1 MTFVSSP
8 ARTDRII
15 TAVAETDS
23 GRSDH
28 TNTQT
33 FEARID
39 SGLFLFA
46 YSLFTIFD
54 LRFLMP
60 GTLYLV
66 ATPIG
71 NLKDISQRAL
81 ETLQGVDLIACEDT
95 RHTSK
100 LLNAYGINKKL
111 VSYHEHNEASR
122 AAELCRRLANGESVA
137 LVSDAGTPAI
147 SDPGFRLIEQ
157 ARGAGVPIVSI
168 PGPVAFVNA
177 AIVSGLPTDALFFG
191 GFLPSRKG
199 ERQQRLHAAAA
210 IPATLV
216 FYESPHRLGRSLA
229 DCADVLGSRSAAVV
243 RELTKLHEEVIT
255 GTLPELAEKYSSANP
270 KGEIVL
276 VIAGDGG
283 GAAEV
288 HEGVTLAERVRELE
302 LSGEERKAAMKQA
315 AREFG
320 MTRSEAYRQLQSE
333 PKKSPKN

>member
-1 MTFVSSP
+1 
-8 ARTDRII
+8 
-15 TAVAETDS
+15 
-23 GRSDH
+23 
-28 TNTQT
+28 
-33 FEARID
+33 
-39 SGLFLFA
+39 
-46 YSLFTIFD
+46 
-54 LRFLMP
+54 MP

-95 RHTSK
+95 RHTAK
-100 LLNAYGINKKL
+100 LLNAYGIKKKL

-122 AAELCRRLANGESVA
+122 AGELSKRLANGESVA
-137 LVSDAGTPAI
+137 LVSDAGTPSI
-147 SDPGFRLIEQ
+147 SDPGFRLVEE
-157 ARGAGVPIVSI
+157 ARKSSVQVVSI

-177 AIVSGLPTDALFFG
+177 ALVSGLPTNALFFG

-199 ERQQRLHAAAA
+199 DRRRAIQAAAT

-216 FYESPHRLGRSLA
+216 FYESPHRLDKSLA
-229 DCADVLGSRSAAVV
+229 DCADILGPRNAAVV
-243 RELTKLHEEVIT
+243 RELTKLHEEVVT
-255 GTLPELAEKYSSANP
+255 GELPDLAKRYSSAKP
-270 KGEIVL
+270 KGEFVL

-288 HEGVTLAERVRELE
+288 REGSNLAQRVKELE
-302 LSGEERKAAMKQA
+302 LSGEDRKAAMKQA

-333 PKKSPKN
+333 PKKGKNS